1 MVSKQAKEN
10 DAKSKQKTIDVDVLG
25 EALES
30 CVISKP
36 PNVEDIDK
44 DDRGNPQLCAEY
56 VQDIYNY
63 MRKLE
68 VRMVG
73 ILSLALKFS
82 ISSFAKRVAIC

>member
-44 DDRGNPQLCAEY
+44 DDHGNPQLCAEY

-82 ISSFAKRVAIC
+82 ISSFAKRVANC